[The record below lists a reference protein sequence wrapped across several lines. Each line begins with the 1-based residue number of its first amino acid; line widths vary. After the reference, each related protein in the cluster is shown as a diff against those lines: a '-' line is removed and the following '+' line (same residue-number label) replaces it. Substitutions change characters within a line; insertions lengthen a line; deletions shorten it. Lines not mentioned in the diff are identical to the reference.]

1 MAGPW
6 KNTGGRPR
14 PPRARMLPWPRR
26 ISRRSSRARAE
37 RTATSMPCSRAGLA
51 GFRSASTS
59 IRRRRATSIASTVRS
74 STAGRSRRARGGPR
88 SRSTTWRASSWE
100 SSRPAPGRAGRPA
113 TEIDAGP
120 RELAEE
126 LASRALAA
134 GPSAADPVRD
144 LAFAGDG
151 EPSTF
156 HGFFP
161 LARALFDVRDAA
173 GFGNVPF
180 VLITN
185 GSGLAR
191 DEMREAHDLFASRGG
206 TFWIKL
212 DSGTEGFYKTISR
225 SAISFERILANLTGA
240 AKRHPVVVQ
249 AMFLRLNGQPP
260 PRDEIAAWASR
271 LAAVRDAGGRLS
283 LVQVYTVARETMEP
297 GVSALTKTEL
307 KDIARAARAAV
318 PGVLVETFV

>member
-1 MAGPW
+1 MAETHLPTLLPRTRR
-6 KNTGGRPR
+6 KNRYVY
-14 PPRARMLPWPRR
+14 AVL
-26 ISRRSSRARAE
+26 SRRSRGISVGINLDPQKTCNFDCVYCE
-37 RTATSMPCSRAGLA
+37 V
-51 GFRSASTS
+51 
-59 IRRRRATSIASTVRS
+59 IDRREIEKGT
-74 STAGRSRRARGGPR
+74 
-88 SRSTTWRASSWE
+88 
-100 SSRPAPGRAGRPA
+100 GRPA
-113 TEIDAGP
+113 IAIDDVA

-126 LASRALAA
+126 LASRAGAA

>member
-1 MAGPW
+1 VAETHLPTLLPRTGR
-6 KNTGGRPR
+6 KNRYVY
-14 PPRARMLPWPRR
+14 AVL
-26 ISRRSSRARAE
+26 SRRSRGISVGINLDPQKTCNFDCVYCE
-37 RTATSMPCSRAGLA
+37 V
-51 GFRSASTS
+51 
-59 IRRRRATSIASTVRS
+59 IDRREIEKGT
-74 STAGRSRRARGGPR
+74 
-88 SRSTTWRASSWE
+88 
-100 SSRPAPGRAGRPA
+100 GRPA
-113 TEIDAGP
+113 IAIDDVA

-126 LASRALAA
+126 LASRAGAA

>member
-1 MAGPW
+1 MAEAHLPTLHPRTRR
-6 KNTGGRPR
+6 KNRYVYAV
-14 PPRARMLPWPRR
+14 RARRSGGISVGINLDPQKTCNFACVYCEVIDRR
-26 ISRRSSRARAE
+26 E
-37 RTATSMPCSRAGLA
+37 
-51 GFRSASTS
+51 
-59 IRRRRATSIASTVRS
+59 IAKGT
-74 STAGRSRRARGGPR
+74 
-88 SRSTTWRASSWE
+88 
-100 SSRPAPGRAGRPA
+100 GRPA
-113 TEIDAGP
+113 IAIGDIA

-126 LASRALAA
+126 LSSRAA
-134 GPSAADPVRD
+134 GSSAADPVRD
-144 LAFAGDG
+144 IAFAGDG

-156 HGFFP
+156 RGFLP

-212 DSGTEGFYKTISR
+212 DAGTEGFYKTISR
-225 SAISFERILANLTGA
+225 SAISFERILANLTAA

-249 AMFLRLNGQPP
+249 AMFLRLRGEPP

-283 LVQVYTVARETMEP
+283 LVQAYTVARETMEP
-297 GVSALTKTEL
+297 GVTALTKTEL
-307 KDIARAARAAV
+307 EEIAGEARSAV
-318 PGVLVETFV
+318 PGVPVETFV